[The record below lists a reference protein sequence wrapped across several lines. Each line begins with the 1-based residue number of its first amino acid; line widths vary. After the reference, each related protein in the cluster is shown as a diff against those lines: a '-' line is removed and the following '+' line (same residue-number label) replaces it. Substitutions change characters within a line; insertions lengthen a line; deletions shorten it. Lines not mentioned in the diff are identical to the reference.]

1 MSISSLSSASNPYA
15 QSGQQSS
22 QMSPYRQAQTAY
34 SALSQ
39 ALASGNLSGAQQ
51 ALSAFQQDTQG
62 IQSAQGGQAASA
74 QTSTSNFQNQL
85 SSIGQAL
92 QSGNLTA
99 AKNAFASLQQGV
111 QQSAQLASGHAHHL
125 HHVARSALTAFA
137 APGSTTSNVRS
148 LINTT
153 A

>member
-1 MSISSLSSASNPYA
+1 MSVSSLLSASNPYA

-22 QMSPYRQAQTAY
+22 QMSPYKQSQTDF
-34 SALSQ
+34 SDLSQ
-39 ALASGNLSGAQQ
+39 SLAAGNLSGAQQ
-51 ALSAFQQDTQG
+51 AFSAFQQDMQG
-62 IQSAQGGQAASA
+62 IQSAQGTRAASA
-74 QTSTSNFQNQL
+74 QSGSSNFQTQL
-85 SSIGQAL
+85 SSVGQAL

-99 AKNAFASLQQGV
+99 AKNAFSSLQQGV

-125 HHVARSALTAFA
+125 HHAARSALTALA
-137 APGSTTSNVRS
+137 APGSATGNVSS

>member
-1 MSISSLSSASNPYA
+1 MSVSSLSSASNPYA
-15 QSGQQSS
+15 QSAQV
-22 QMSPYRQAQTAY
+22 SPYRQARTDF

-39 ALASGNLSGAQQ
+39 ALTSGNLSGAQQ
-51 ALSAFQQDTQG
+51 AFSAFQQDMQG
-62 IQSAQGGQAASA
+62 IQSAQGAQTASA
-74 QTSTSNFQNQL
+74 QTGTSNFQSQL
-85 SSIGQAL
+85 SSVGLAL

-125 HHVARSALTAFA
+125 HHAARSALTSLAT
-137 APGSTTSNVRS
+137 PGSATGNVSS

>member
-15 QSGQQSS
+15 QSGTISPHQQA
-22 QMSPYRQAQTAY
+22 RTDF

-51 ALSAFQQDTQG
+51 AFSAFQQDMQG
-62 IQSAQGGQAASA
+62 IQAVQSAPAASA
-74 QTSTSNFQNQL
+74 QTGPGNFQTQL
-85 SSIGQAL
+85 ASIGQAL

-99 AKNAFASLQQGV
+99 AKNAFSSLQQGV
-111 QQSAQLASGHAHHL
+111 QQSAQLAAGHGHHM
-125 HHVARSALTAFA
+125 HHVARSSIAAIA
-137 APGSTTSNVRS
+137 APGSAGGKPSS